1 MKPTHAIFIGF
12 GATFVAC
19 LIRSAL
25 KNYANISL

>member
-1 MKPTHAIFIGF
+1 MNHGHLVAIGF
-12 GATFVAC
+12 FGAFVGM